1 MAVNV
6 NSTQIT
12 NDLATPAVLNNP
24 YLAGGTFREFV
35 DVCAVGSGDGAA
47 STYRFCRIPSNA
59 RISDIE
65 VMNDA
70 LTTGTSYKCGVLG
83 INGGGVVVAS
93 SDQIFMPVGTTMV
106 TARNTWTSLY
116 FPAIGAGA
124 AAVANIPKRIW
135 ELLGLTSDPNATYDV
150 VITAVTASTVNGNI
164 SIKLAFTS

>member
-6 NSTQIT
+6 NSIQIT
-12 NDLATPAVLNNP
+12 NDLATPPVLNNP

-47 STYRFCRIPSNA
+47 STYRFCRVPSNA

-65 VMNDA
+65 IMNDA

-93 SDQIFMPVGTTMV
+93 SDQIFIPAGTSMV
-106 TARNTWTSLY
+106 AARATWTSLY
-116 FPAIGAGA
+116 FPAIGGA
-124 AAVANIPKRIW
+124 AAAAVNITKRVW
-135 ELLGLTSDPNATYDV
+135 ELIGLTADPNLTYDV
-150 VITAVTASTVNGNI
+150 VITAVTASSVNGNI
-164 SIKLAFTS
+164 AMKLAFTS